1 MSFLMFLIRI
11 RDRRIWLCTR
21 TSLGSARQ
29 DLHAS
34 QRLLPVVF
42 ADSTLF
48 ERIFE
53 GDWRNIYDVDQKAR
67 KSPASR
73 EQDDQ
78 KFSRAVVRT
87 AAERARGIPKDGGS
101 GTKLCLVHS

>member
-1 MSFLMFLIRI
+1 MYTYVAGKRQ
-11 RDRRIWLCTR
+11 TR
-21 TSLGSARQ
+21 FARVSAF
-29 DLHAS
+29 APS
-34 QRLLPVVF
+34 YFCRLY
-42 ADSTLF
+42 TLF
-48 ERIFE
+48 DRIFE